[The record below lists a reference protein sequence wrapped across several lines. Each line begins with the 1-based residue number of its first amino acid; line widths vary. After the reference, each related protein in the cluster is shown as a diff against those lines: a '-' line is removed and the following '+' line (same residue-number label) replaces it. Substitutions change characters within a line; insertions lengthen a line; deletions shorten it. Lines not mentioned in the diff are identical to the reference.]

1 MKSLFFKVINSN
13 QLILLIF
20 FLTHILLMIFIGNFT
35 GFAPD
40 EYGYA
45 EVLKFLYEENQSTK
59 NFLVWAN
66 SDILFLQ
73 LLYLPAKAF
82 ISIGIS
88 EVISLRLQS
97 IFLITL
103 TLRILVTNLDI
114 KRIQYVKCKFLII
127 SGFYLPSFFLWT
139 TLGLRESFLMLWLT
153 LIMIYSFK
161 LQQSQNF
168 RFVIPIGIGIY
179 GLSQTK
185 LYLYV
190 LTAISFIIVML
201 INTFM
206 ERKVTLVRIV
216 LLLSILSPLAFNS
229 SYLRQVYIVSNDVIR
244 SFQQPAESKS
254 TSNEQN
260 DVLIEESTKYQFKVF
275 FKDLE
280 NQSPLLKIIKA
291 LHLDKVFISNDLK
304 STANSRKEFSRP
316 KINDPPAIMLSAIKF
331 LSLPFPLI
339 DNGSLFLNMVSVEA
353 PIWYLLYFFA
363 FFQIIGFRQR
373 NQHHFSSQLTILVML
388 FNFVIFSA
396 LFEINLGTSLRHRSI
411 LLILIL
417 NLFVVIQNYKS
428 SKVISAKN

>member
-1 MKSLFFKVINSN
+1 MKSLFFKVINSD

-20 FLTHILLMIFIGNFT
+20 SLTHILLMFFLGNFT

-59 NFLVWAN
+59 NFVVWGN
-66 SDILFLQ
+66 SEILLLQ
-73 LLYLPAKAF
+73 LVYLPAKAF
-82 ISIGIS
+82 TLIGIS

-103 TLRILVTNLDI
+103 TLKILLSNLDI

-168 RFVIPIGIGIY
+168 RFVIPLGIGIY

-190 LTAISFIIVML
+190 LTAASLIIVML
-201 INTFM
+201 IYTFM

-216 LLLSILSPLAFNS
+216 LLLTI
-229 SYLRQVYIVSNDVIR
+229 YL
-244 SFQQPAESKS
+244 
-254 TSNEQN
+254 
-260 DVLIEESTKYQFKVF
+260 
-275 FKDLE
+275 
-280 NQSPLLKIIKA
+280 
-291 LHLDKVFISNDLK
+291 H
-304 STANSRKEFSRP
+304 
-316 KINDPPAIMLSAIKF
+316 
-331 LSLPFPLI
+331 
-339 DNGSLFLNMVSVEA
+339 
-353 PIWYLLYFFA
+353 
-363 FFQIIGFRQR
+363 
-373 NQHHFSSQLTILVML
+373 
-388 FNFVIFSA
+388 
-396 LFEINLGTSLRHRSI
+396 
-411 LLILIL
+411 
-417 NLFVVIQNYKS
+417 
-428 SKVISAKN
+428 